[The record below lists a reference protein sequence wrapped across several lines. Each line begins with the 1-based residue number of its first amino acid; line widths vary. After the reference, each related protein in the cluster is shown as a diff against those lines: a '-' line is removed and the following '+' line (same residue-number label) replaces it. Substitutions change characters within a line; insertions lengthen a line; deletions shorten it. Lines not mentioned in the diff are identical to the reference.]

1 MNRQKL
7 VVFVALL
14 MTTAAAEAGKIYGS
28 LRVDGQAIAPGT
40 RIVLNCSG
48 TTYTTEVEK
57 HGGYSVNVSQE
68 GPCSISV
75 DGYAGASAEVVSY
88 NEATRYN
95 FLLSPSGN
103 GYSMERK

>member
-1 MNRQKL
+1 MNRQRM

-14 MTTAAAEAGKIYGS
+14 TATAVAQAGKIYGS
-28 LRVDGQAIAPGT
+28 LRVDGQTIAPGT
-40 RIVLNCSG
+40 RVVLNCSG
-48 TTYTTEVEK
+48 TPYTAEVDN

-88 NEATRYN
+88 DEATRYN
-95 FLLSPSGN
+95 FLLSPGGN
-103 GYSMERK
+103 GYRMERK